1 MSDDHSAEV
10 DEPHTRA
17 LTEPPEGTPPVVDN
31 PDSLRR
37 SVDALAAGTGP
48 VAIDAERAGG
58 YRYGHRAYLVQLRRE
73 GSATHLIDPLPFADL
88 SGLNSALGDAEWIL
102 HAASQDIPCLA
113 EIGLRAPSLFDT
125 EVAARLL
132 GRPKVGLAGLAAS
145 EFGLTLAKEHSAAD
159 WSTRPLPQ
167 SWLQYAALDVE
178 LLIELRLILKVDLIE
193 AGRWQWAQEEFEYLR
208 TAPAKT
214 PRTDPWRRVAG
225 IHKARS
231 GRQLAIVRE
240 LWQQRDQLARD
251 RDIAPGRVLPDKA
264 IAAAA
269 LAWPKNRGELEAVAA
284 FQGRGTKRRIAYWW
298 EAVDR
303 ALRLPEDRL
312 PNSVGR
318 APDEPPPPRSWADR
332 TPAAAARLAAARATL
347 TQIADDLQIASESLL
362 TPDSV
367 RRLCWTP
374 PPDLSPTSID
384 ELLAGFG
391 ARPWQLSLTVEPLYR
406 ALEAAPTQSK
416 DVTATS

>member
-1 MSDDHSAEV
+1 MSDDQSAELA
-10 DEPHTRA
+10 EPPTRA
-17 LTEPPEGTPPVVDN
+17 LTEPAEGTPPVIDRA
-31 PDSLRR
+31 DALQR
-37 SVDALAAGTGP
+37 SIEALAAGSGP

-58 YRYGHRAYLVQLRRE
+58 YRYGNRAYLVQLRRE
-73 GSATHLIDPLPFADL
+73 GSGTHLIDPLPFTDL
-88 SGLNSALGDAEWIL
+88 KQLNSALGDAEWIL
-102 HAASQDIPCLA
+102 HAASQDIACLA
-113 EIGLRAPSLFDT
+113 EIGLHAPSLFDT

-145 EFGLTLAKEHSAAD
+145 EFGLSLAKEHSAAD

-193 AGRWQWAQEEFEYLR
+193 AGRWQWAQEEFEYQR
-208 TAPAKT
+208 TAPAKA

-225 IHKARS
+225 THKAKS
-231 GRQLAIVRE
+231 GQQQAIVRE
-240 LWQQRDQLARD
+240 LWLQRDQLAQD

-269 LAWPKNRGELEAVAA
+269 LAWPKSRRELEAVAA

-303 ALRLPEDRL
+303 ALHLPDDQL
-312 PNSVGR
+312 PTKVVR
-318 APDEPPPPRSWADR
+318 APDEPPPPRSWGDR
-332 TPAAAARLAAARATL
+332 TPAAAARLAAARTTL

-367 RRLCWTP
+367 RRLCWLP
-374 PPDLSPTSID
+374 PEALSPDSIGQM
-384 ELLAGFG
+384 LAGLG
-391 ARPWQLSLTVEPLYR
+391 ARPWQLSLTVEPLFQ
-406 ALEAAPTQSK
+406 ALEDAQAEPT
-416 DVTATS
+416 

>member
-1 MSDDHSAEV
+1 MEA
-10 DEPHTRA
+10 PHTRA
-17 LTEPPEGTPPVVDN
+17 LTEPTEGTPPVVDT

-37 SVDALAAGTGP
+37 SIDALAAGTGP

-58 YRYGHRAYLVQLRRE
+58 YRYGHGAYLVQLRRE
-73 GSATHLIDPLPFADL
+73 GSGTHLIDPLPFADL
-88 SGLNSALGDAEWIL
+88 SDLNRALGDAEWIL
-102 HAASQDIPCLA
+102 HAASQDIPCLV
-113 EIGLRAPSLFDT
+113 EIGLRAPALFDT

-145 EFGLTLAKEHSAAD
+145 EFGLSLAKEHSAAD

-193 AGRWQWAQEEFEYLR
+193 AGRWQWAQEEFDYLR
-208 TAPAKT
+208 TAPAKA

-240 LWQQRDQLARD
+240 LWQQRDQLAQD

-269 LAWPKNRGELEAVAA
+269 LAWPKTRRELEAVAA

-298 EAVDR
+298 QAVER
-303 ALRLPEDRL
+303 ALQLPEDRL
-312 PNSVGR
+312 PAAVGR
-318 APDEPPPPRSWADR
+318 SPDEPPPPRSWADR
-332 TPAAAARLAAARATL
+332 TPAAAARLAEARATL
-347 TQIADDLQIASESLL
+347 TEIADDLQIASESLL

-367 RRLCWTP
+367 RRLCWAP
-374 PPDLSPTSID
+374 PQDLSATSI
-384 ELLAGFG
+384 EQSLARFG

-406 ALEAAPTQSK
+406 ALKDAPPQPR
-416 DVTATS
+416 DVKATS